1 MTDDDD
7 IKKKKASRTQTSM
20 LVWVLMA
27 MLITGLGGFGVTN
40 FGRSVTAIGSVGT
53 EEIEANTYARALRN
67 QINALSRQFGQQLTL
82 QEARIFGLD
91 AQVLNGLIANAALD
105 NEARRLGLSVG
116 DLTVANRV
124 AAEEA
129 FKDVTGKFNA
139 DNYRLTLDQAGMTP
153 KEYEAGV
160 RADVARTVLQ
170 AAVVSG
176 MRAPDALTDRL
187 LAYAG
192 EKRGFTVLQITGAS
206 LPEPLAPATDA
217 DLKTYYDTNIATFTR
232 PEAKRLTFVTL
243 LPETLAPTQTVD
255 QAAVQALYDDRLSQ
269 YVVPEKRLVER
280 LVYPSEAD
288 ATAAKARLDA
298 GETFETLVTERGLAL
313 TDIDLGDVSRSEL
326 GASGDAVFAL
336 SGPGVVGPLASDLGP
351 ALFRM
356 NAILAAQE
364 TTLAEATAD
373 LTAELQTTAAVKA
386 IADQAAAMDDAMAG
400 GATLEDLARD
410 FGMTLATTDYV
421 TGADD
426 NDPIAADR
434 AFATAAD
441 AAAAGDYPTLLQLAG
456 GGLAALR
463 LDSMVEPAPVPLDT
477 IRDKVDAAYR
487 AATLASA
494 LTARATAAQAAVKA
508 GATLAAQG
516 GVTTIAPLTRDA
528 APDGVPPDVIKAIF
542 AMTPGEVRLLDL
554 PDFTGLIQL
563 DTVTPVDPADAATQ
577 AARAAI
583 AAKTEQSMSQD
594 IYTLFTD
601 AMTTQGVLTIDQ
613 SVINSVQAQMN

>member
-53 EEIEANTYARALRN
+53 QEIEANTYARALRN

-82 QEARIFGLD
+82 QEAKIFGLD
-91 AQVLNGLIANAALD
+91 AQVLSGLIANAALD
-105 NEARRLGLSVG
+105 NEAQRIGLSVG

-124 AAEEA
+124 AAEEV
-129 FKDVTGKFNA
+129 FKDVTGAFNA
-139 DNYRLTLDQAGMTP
+139 DTYRLTLEQAGMVP
-153 KEYEAGV
+153 KEYEAGI

-170 AAVVSG
+170 TAVISG
-176 MRAPDALTDRL
+176 TRAPDALTDRL
-187 LAYAG
+187 LAFAG
-192 EKRGFTVLQITGAS
+192 EKRGFTVLQMTEAT

-217 DLKTYYDTNIATFTR
+217 DLKTYYDANIDTFTR

-243 LPETLAPTQTVD
+243 LPETLADAQTVD
-255 QAAVQALYDDRLSQ
+255 PAALQALYDERLSL

-280 LVYPSEAD
+280 LVYPTDAD
-288 ATAAKARLDA
+288 AAAAKARLDA

-313 TDIDLGDVSRSEL
+313 TDIDLGDVSKSEL
-326 GASGDAVFAL
+326 GAAGDAVFAL
-336 SGPGVVGPLASDLGP
+336 TGPDVVGPLASDLGP

-364 TTLAEATAD
+364 TTLADATPA

-386 IADQAAAMDDAMAG
+386 IADQAAAMDDALAG

-410 FGMTLATTDYV
+410 FGMTLGTTDYV
-421 TGADD
+421 TGAAD
-426 NDPIAADR
+426 NDPAAADR

-441 AAAAGDYPTLLQLAG
+441 ATAAGDYSTLLQLSG

-463 LDSMVEPAPVPLDT
+463 LDSMVPPTPVPLDK
-477 IRDKVDAAYR
+477 IRDKVEAAYR
-487 AATLASA
+487 ADTLARA
-494 LTARATAAQAAVKA
+494 LTAQATAAEAAVKS

-516 GVTTIAPLTRDA
+516 TVTPVAPLTRDA
-528 APDGVPPDVIKAIF
+528 APDGVPADLIKTVF
-542 AMTPGEVRLLDL
+542 TMTPGEVRLVDL

-563 DTVTPVDPADAATQ
+563 DTVIPVDPADAATQ

-583 AAKTEQSMSQD
+583 AAQTEQSIAQD
-594 IYTLFTD
+594 VYTLFTD

-613 SVINSVQAQMN
+613 NVINSVQAQMN